1 MSPIQPSRRPAF
13 LARPLAAPLTALLA
27 ALPCAAFAQ
36 QGADA
41 APALATASAA
51 PSADGDAAA
60 VQTVVVNGFRAA
72 ARATVQAKK
81 NTRQVMDAVSQDDI
95 GRLPDLN
102 IVEAARRIPG
112 LSVVGGGDP
121 TKNRDVYQRATI
133 RGLDSRYNLV
143 TVDGVPIASADQLYR
158 GARLDMLPAT
168 LVSQIQAI
176 KTVTAEYDPHALG
189 GQVNLVTRSAFGID
203 EERFFVAGASTGRNS
218 SAGKFVADD
227 QASYRADATGAL
239 LFGDTNE
246 FGLVVSGEL
255 QRLPSSAFSELPGD
269 TNGAGWTYFT
279 AAGARTPFKN
289 LSASGLIAPVRN
301 QDFAFDN
308 LRQRASVNTKLEY
321 RFGARGHVSAFA
333 GYYADKDTETRYET
347 LTMPGSAAVAQT
359 GAGGANAGRFA
370 LGDLQQGYTYQPVRR
385 RTSLLNVDGVFEA
398 GERAELNV
406 TGASSK
412 ATYREYRQMVKYDT
426 NPRAGAAS
434 NLFLPALAYQ
444 YSVVDGKPRVA
455 FDNPG
460 AAAGADAYRGMYWRD
475 IDRDLDNRVDFA
487 RADYKYNFK
496 PADRGVG
503 VNAGVN
509 LTRTAQRWDVRYQE
523 LVPRD
528 AAGQQAVGTLARVLA
543 PGRFGTY
550 ETPQVPYLLAGRD
563 AAGAVLRGNA
573 SSFVATN
580 QAANNFGD
588 DYTDTETVKA
598 AYAQA
603 IYQAERWS
611 ALAGLREDR
620 TDVGVDSFQAPT
632 AAGASAYTPT
642 ARDGKYRF
650 LLPSA
655 LASWQITDEMRVKGA
670 ASRTIG
676 RPDFSQYAAR
686 RTFSVGTAGELTVNQ
701 GNPNLAPRQA
711 WNYDLSYEWYTATGG
726 VVSAALFYKDIRNEI
741 FTTSAVGAPTNYQ
754 GRTYTNVTVSQPLN
768 SAKAGMRGLE
778 LQYVGDRFAFL
789 PKALRGVGVSANLTW
804 LKGFFNQPMSAASV
818 ANGGPATRR
827 STGLLR
833 QPDFIANATLF
844 YTAGPADVRLSF
856 NRIGRALE
864 SVDQDTAERDLY
876 AMGRNQLDM
885 QASYQI
891 NRSLKAVVQGQN
903 LGKSPFVVRQGA
915 RQELLNNYFPV
926 GRSLYVGLTYQA
938 QL

>member
-13 LARPLAAPLTALLA
+13 LLRPLAAAVLA
-27 ALPCAAFAQ
+27 ALHALPCSALAQ
-36 QGADA
+36 QAADDAVYAPPADA
-41 APALATASAA
+41 PADMQS
-51 PSADGDAAA
+51 
-60 VQTVVVNGFRAA
+60 VVVSGFRAA
-72 ARATVQAKK
+72 QRANVLSKK

-158 GARLDMLPAT
+158 GARLEMLPAT

-203 EERFFVAGASTGRNS
+203 EERFFVASAATGRNS
-218 SAGKFVADD
+218 SAGRFVADD
-227 QASYRADATGAL
+227 QASYRADATGSL
-239 LFGDTNE
+239 LFGDQKQ
-246 FGLVVSGEL
+246 FGLVVSGEV

-279 AAGARTPFKN
+279 ANGTRTPFKN
-289 LSASGLIAPVRN
+289 LSASGQIAPVRN

-308 LRQRASVNTKLEY
+308 LRERASLNTKLEY
-321 RFGARGHVSAFA
+321 RFGQRGHVSAFA

-347 LTMPGSAAVAQT
+347 LTMPGSAAVAQSD
-359 GAGGANAGRFA
+359 GAGRFA
-370 LGDLQQGYTYQPVRR
+370 LGDVQQGYTYQPVRR
-385 RTSLLNVDGVFEA
+385 RTSLFNLDGVFEA
-398 GERAELNV
+398 GERAEVNL
-406 TGASSK
+406 TAASSK

-434 NLFLPALAYQ
+434 NQFLPALAYS
-444 YSVVDGKPRVA
+444 YGVVDGKPRLA
-455 FDNPG
+455 FDTPS
-460 AAAGADAYRGMYWRD
+460 AAASPDAYRGMYWRD
-475 IDRDLDNRVDFA
+475 INRDLDNDVDFA

-496 PADRGVG
+496 PADRGFG
-503 VNAGVN
+503 FNAGIN
-509 LTRTAQRWDVRYQE
+509 LTKTVQKWDVRYQE

-528 AAGQQAVGTLARVLA
+528 AAGQQAVGTLSRVLA
-543 PGRFGTY
+543 PGAFATY

-563 AAGAVLRGNA
+563 AANRVLRGNA
-573 SSFVATN
+573 ASFVATN
-580 QAANNFGD
+580 QVANNFGD
-588 DYTDTETVKA
+588 DYTDTEKVKA
-598 AYAQA
+598 AYAQG
-603 IYQAERWS
+603 IYQADRWS

-620 TDVGVDSFQAPT
+620 TDVGVDGFQAPT
-632 AAGASAYTPT
+632 AAGTTAYTP
-642 ARDGKYRF
+642 ASRDGKYRF

-655 LASWQITDEMRVKGA
+655 LASFQLNDEMRVKGA
-670 ASRTIG
+670 VSRTIG

-686 RTFSVGTAGELTVNQ
+686 RTFSVGTAGDLTVNR
-701 GNPNLAPRQA
+701 GNPNLAPREA
-711 WNYDLSYEWYTATGG
+711 WNYDLSYEWYPRNGG
-726 VVSAALFYKDIRNEI
+726 VVSAALFYKDIKNEI
-741 FTTSAVGAPTNYQ
+741 FTTSVVGAPTDYQ

-789 PKALRGVGVSANLTW
+789 PKSLRGVGVSANLTW

-827 STGLLR
+827 SGGLVR

-844 YTAGPADVRLSF
+844 YAAGPADVRLSF

-864 SVDQDTAERDLY
+864 SVDQDTGERDLY
-876 AMGRNQLDM
+876 AMGRNQLDL

-891 NRSLKAVVQGQN
+891 SRALKAVVQGQN

-915 RQELLNNYFPV
+915 NQELLNNYFPV
-926 GRSLYVGLTYQA
+926 GRSFFIGLTYQA

>member
-1 MSPIQPSRRPAF
+1 MSPIQLSRRPAF
-13 LARPLAAPLTALLA
+13 LLRPIAAAVLAALH
-27 ALPCAAFAQ
+27 ALPCAALAQ
-36 QGADA
+36 QAGDAVYAPPADA
-41 APALATASAA
+41 PAEMQS
-51 PSADGDAAA
+51 
-60 VQTVVVNGFRAA
+60 VVVSGFRAA
-72 ARATVQAKK
+72 ERAAVQAKK
-81 NTRQVMDAVSQDDI
+81 ATRQVMDAVSQDDI

-158 GARLDMLPAT
+158 GARLEMLPAT

-203 EERFFVAGASTGRNS
+203 EERFFVASAAAGQNS
-218 SAGKFVADD
+218 SAGKFIANDTT
-227 QASYRADATGAL
+227 SYRADATGSL
-239 LFGDTNE
+239 LFGDRKQ
-246 FGLVVSGEL
+246 FGLVVSGEV

-279 AAGARTPFKN
+279 ASGARTPFRN
-289 LSASGLIAPVRN
+289 LSASGQIAPVRS

-308 LRQRASVNTKLEY
+308 LRERASLNTKLEY
-321 RFGARGHVSAFA
+321 RFGQRSHLSAFA
-333 GYYADKDTETRYET
+333 GYYADKDTESRYET
-347 LTMPGSAAVAQT
+347 LAMPGAPATSQT
-359 GAGGANAGRFA
+359 DGAGHFA
-370 LGDLQQGYTYQPVRR
+370 SGDVQQGYTYQPVRR
-385 RTSLLNVDGVFEA
+385 RTSLFNVDGVFEA
-398 GERAELNV
+398 GERAEVEL

-434 NLFLPALAYQ
+434 NLYLPALAYG
-444 YSVVDGKPRVA
+444 YDVVDGKPRLA
-455 FDNPG
+455 FDTPG
-460 AAAGADAYRGMYWRD
+460 AAAGPDAYRGMYWRD
-475 IDRDLDNRVDFA
+475 INRDLDNKVDFL

-496 PADRGVG
+496 PADRGFG
-503 VNAGVN
+503 FNAGIN
-509 LTRTAQRWDVRYQE
+509 LTKTVQRWDVRYQE

-528 AAGQQAVGTLARVLA
+528 AAGQQAVGTLSRVLA
-543 PGRFGTY
+543 PGTFGTY
-550 ETPQVPYLLAGRD
+550 EMPQLPYLLAGRD
-563 AAGAVLRGNA
+563 AATGVLRDNA
-573 SSFVATN
+573 ASFVATN
-580 QAANNFGD
+580 QVANNFGD
-588 DYTDTETVKA
+588 DYTDTEKVKA
-598 AYAQA
+598 AYVQG
-603 IYQAERWS
+603 IYQADRWS

-620 TDVGVDSFQAPT
+620 TDVSVDSFQAPT

-642 ARDGKYRF
+642 SRDGKYHF

-655 LASWQITDEMRVKGA
+655 LASYQLNDEMRVKGA
-670 ASRTIG
+670 VSRTIG

-686 RTFSVGTAGELTVNQ
+686 RTFSVGTAGDLTVNQ
-701 GNPNLAPRQA
+701 GNPDLAPRQA
-711 WNYDLSYEWYTATGG
+711 WNYDLSYEWYMRNGG
-726 VVSAALFYKDIRNEI
+726 VVSAALFYKDIKNEI
-741 FTTSAVGAPTNYQ
+741 FTTSAVGAPTDYQ

-789 PKALRGVGVSANLTW
+789 PKSLRGVGVSANLSW

-827 STGLLR
+827 SSGLIH

-844 YTAGPADVRLSF
+844 YSAGPADVRLSF

-864 SVDQDTAERDLY
+864 SVDQDTRERDLY
-876 AMGRNQLDM
+876 AMGRNQVDL

-891 NRSLKAVVQGQN
+891 SRALKAVVQGQN

-915 RQELLNNYFPV
+915 HQELLNNYFPV
-926 GRSLYVGLTYQA
+926 GRAFFIGLTYQA